1 MGTAPL
7 STAVPVGRIL
17 QRAAANL
24 RADIDK
30 VAEDTMDAIGA
41 SIPEYARP
49 ADETYRRTLRAGV
62 EQALYGFLG
71 ILEKRDDTTWRDVYR
86 AIGVGEMRE
95 GRSLDALQAAIRIGA
110 RIGLR
115 HFVEFAESESLTAT
129 TVGSLADAIWAHVDD
144 LADAATDGYAEAR
157 AAEVGELDRRR
168 RRLLDLLVADPPAAE
183 EAIGAAAAA
192 ARWQVPRRLAAIA
205 LAPGEVHATPPM
217 LPPDVLADLNRV
229 QPALIVPD
237 PKSPAQIRLM
247 VNCLRRFQVAV
258 GPAVPPGAAGDSLRW
273 ARRALDLAG
282 RGLIAG
288 DGVIWCDDHLATLTI
303 FQDEALL
310 AVVVERRL
318 GPLTGFREN
327 QREPLADTLLSWLQ
341 HNMNA
346 NAVAADLHLHPQTV
360 RRRLRQLDRLFG
372 DQIHDSDARF
382 ELEIALRAERAGRVR
397 KAQPTKPAEPPQP
410 VRQAE
415 PAQRTRQTDPAQRTH
430 RAEQAVAPRHTEP
443 AEAPRRT
450 EPAVA
455 PRRTEPAVAPRRAE
469 PAVAPR
475 RADRVTRP
483 AVPGVR
489 RAR

>member
-49 ADETYRRTLRAGV
+49 GDETYRRTLRAGV

-183 EAIGAAAAA
+183 EAVGAAAAA

-205 LAPGEVHATPPM
+205 LAPGEVHAAPPM

-247 VNCLRRFQVAV
+247 VNCLRRFRVAV
-258 GPAVPPGAAGDSLRW
+258 GPAVPPGGAGDSLRW

-288 DGVIWCDDHLATLTI
+288 DGVIWCDDHLAALTI

-397 KAQPTKPAEPPQP
+397 
-410 VRQAE
+410 
-415 PAQRTRQTDPAQRTH
+415 
-430 RAEQAVAPRHTEP
+430 
-443 AEAPRRT
+443 
-450 EPAVA
+450 
-455 PRRTEPAVAPRRAE
+455 
-469 PAVAPR
+469 

-483 AVPGVR
+483 AVPAVR
-489 RAR
+489 RGR